1 MADAGLCCNLCLSQC
16 FLPEVRPVNTKKHVK
31 CMWEQRTCSKWQK
44 TGVVSWVFFVERA
57 NRNAIILTLVV
68 VGGDNK
74 LLSSYN
80 NGYNCISFL
89 SAAGN
94 AFCQAARL
102 NLQMENK
109 LDAAINFIDAGNAF
123 KKADPQGIP
132 WCFTTNRNATNYNVQ
147 IKKIYIYFHVTTVCQ
162 LKILYQM

>member
-1 MADAGLCCNLCLSQC
+1 M
-16 FLPEVRPVNTKKHVK
+16 
-31 CMWEQRTCSKWQK
+31 
-44 TGVVSWVFFVERA
+44 VSWVFFVERA

-132 WCFTTNRNATNYNVQ
+132 
-147 IKKIYIYFHVTTVCQ
+147 
-162 LKILYQM
+162 